1 MCAYFVQIEGERYV
15 AVAETRDNVGNTHHG
30 VTVYIWNVLT
40 RQLSRI
46 QQIPGD
52 EVVSVSSF
60 NAWDKGKSLIHAK
73 KYAAEIYCRNHVY
86 AVSSKLRTK

>member
-1 MCAYFVQIEGERYV
+1 M
-15 AVAETRDNVGNTHHG
+15 AETRDNVGNTHHG
-30 VTVYIWNVLT
+30 VTVYIWNELT

-73 KYAAEIYCRNHVY
+73 KYAAETMYIRYQANFGPNKMPMK
-86 AVSSKLRTK
+86 STI